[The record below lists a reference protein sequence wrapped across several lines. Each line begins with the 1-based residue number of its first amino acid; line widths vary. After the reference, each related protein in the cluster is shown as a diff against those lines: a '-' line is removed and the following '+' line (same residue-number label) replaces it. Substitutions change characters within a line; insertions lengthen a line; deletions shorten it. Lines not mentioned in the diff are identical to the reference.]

1 MYSYADQKKIKYL
14 STQITFGVIRNIYSI
29 GESLKAFKIN
39 QANWEN
45 DNTGRLKQRK
55 QKYLKKTGA
64 VT

>member
-1 MYSYADQKKIKYL
+1 MYSYADQKKIEYI

-29 GESLKAFKIN
+29 DESLKAFKIN

-55 QKYLKKTGA
+55 QNYLKKTGL